1 MSSYKVGY
9 FHSFS
14 ELGKLTISF
23 SVSLTALTGYLLK
36 AKEFNTKLILPVLGV
51 FILSAGSAAL
61 NHFQERHLDAL
72 MKRTKSRPI
81 PSGIISIKTALLFSL
96 VLLIIGSILLYMSN
110 FYAFLLG
117 LLAVIWYNLIYT
129 NLKRK
134 TAFAAVPGAFIGAIP
149 PVIGWVAAGGNPLD
163 YKIVVVSF
171 FFFIGQIPHFWLI
184 LLKYGKEYESAGF
197 PSLTELF
204 NKTQIKRLTFT
215 WIVAVAVSSL
225 LFPFSG
231 IISYSWLTG
240 ILILFSVLLVL
251 SFGINVFSNKQEFR
265 FGQAF
270 FHLNLYFLLIMII
283 LIINVLSLK

>member
-1 MSSYKVGY
+1 MSRYKTGY

-81 PSGIISIKTALLFSL
+81 PSGIISINTALLFSL
-96 VLLIIGSILLYMSN
+96 VLLTIGSVLLYMSN

-163 YKIVVVSF
+163 YRIMVVAF

-184 LLKYGKEYESAGF
+184 LLKYGKEYELAGF

>member
-81 PSGIISIKTALLFSL
+81 PSGIISINTALLFSL
-96 VLLIIGSILLYMSN
+96 VLLIIGSVLLYMSN

-163 YKIVVVSF
+163 YRIMVVAF

-184 LLKYGKEYESAGF
+184 LLKYGKEYELAGF

>member
-1 MSSYKVGY
+1 MSSYKAGY

-81 PSGIISIKTALLFSL
+81 PSGIISINTALLFSL
-96 VLLIIGSILLYMSN
+96 VLLTIGSVLLYMSN

-163 YKIVVVSF
+163 YRIMVVAF

-184 LLKYGKEYESAGF
+184 LLKYGKEYELAGF